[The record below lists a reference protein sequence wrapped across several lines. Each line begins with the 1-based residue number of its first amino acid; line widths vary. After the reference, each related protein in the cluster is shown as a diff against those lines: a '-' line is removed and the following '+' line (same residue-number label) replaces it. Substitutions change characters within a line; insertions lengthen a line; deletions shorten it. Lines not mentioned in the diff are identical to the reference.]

1 MKNLPAVR
9 TKETFQQLFES
20 TGTMFFCPGRINL
33 IGDHIDYNGGWVL
46 PAAISLGT
54 YAMASLNNKNTFSLY
69 SCNFEQSAIQIDLS
83 APSLQQK
90 LKGHWAAYVVGSLLE
105 IEKQT
110 GKKLSGMNIVF
121 NGDIP
126 RGSGLSSSASLEVL
140 TCYLACYLN
149 QISIDKIAISCWA
162 QASEN
167 QFVGVNCGIMDQF
180 AVANGEEGK
189 ALLLNCQSLNYELI
203 PINLGNKVL
212 VVMNSCKPRQLVE
225 SKYNER
231 RMESEEAL
239 KQIQSIR
246 NIDKLTEAN
255 LEDIQIIRDSLIRKR
270 AHHVITENRRVIE
283 SVEALKKNNLI
294 RFGQLLSESHESL
307 RLNYETS
314 GEEMDQLVAAA
325 KQNKDCLGA
334 RIMGGGFGGC
344 ALALVK
350 KDGID
355 QFIQSVDKKYLST
368 IGYKAEFYLP
378 LLTDGVKELE

>member
-83 APSLQQK
+83 ATSLQQK

-149 QISIDKIAISCWA
+149 QISIDKTAISCWA

-189 ALLLNCQSLNYELI
+189 ALLLNCNSLNYELI

-212 VVMNSCKPRQLVE
+212 VVMNSSKPRQLVE

-246 NIDKLTEAN
+246 NIDKLTEAT

-270 AHHVITENRRVIE
+270 AHHVVTENRRVIE

>member
-83 APSLQQK
+83 ATSLQQK

-149 QISIDKIAISCWA
+149 QISIDKTAISCWA

-189 ALLLNCQSLNYELI
+189 ALLLNCNSLNYELI

-212 VVMNSCKPRQLVE
+212 VVMNSSKPRQLVE

-246 NIDKLTEAN
+246 NIDKLTEAT

-270 AHHVITENRRVIE
+270 AHHVVTENRRVIE

-314 GEEMDQLVAAA
+314 GKEMDQLVAAA
-325 KQNKDCLGA
+325 QQNKDCLGA

-355 QFIQSVDKKYLST
+355 QFIQSVEKKYLST

>member
-83 APSLQQK
+83 ATSLQQK

-149 QISIDKIAISCWA
+149 QISIDKTAISCWA

-189 ALLLNCQSLNYELI
+189 ALLLNCNSLNYELI

-212 VVMNSCKPRQLVE
+212 VVMNSSKPRQLVE

-246 NIDKLTEAN
+246 NIDKLTEAT

-270 AHHVITENRRVIE
+270 AHHVVTENRRVIE

-314 GEEMDQLVAAA
+314 GKEMDQLVAAA
-325 KQNKDCLGA
+325 QQNKDCLGA

-355 QFIQSVDKKYLST
+355 QFIQSVEKKYLST
-368 IGYKAEFYLP
+368 VGYKAEFYLP

>member
-83 APSLQQK
+83 ATSLQQK

-189 ALLLNCQSLNYELI
+189 ALLLNCNSLNYELI

-212 VVMNSCKPRQLVE
+212 VVMNSSKPRQLVE

-246 NIDKLTEAN
+246 NIDKLTEAT

-270 AHHVITENRRVIE
+270 AHHVVTENRRVIE

>member
-149 QISIDKIAISCWA
+149 QISIDKTAISCWA

-189 ALLLNCQSLNYELI
+189 ALLLNCNSLNYELI

-283 SVEALKKNNLI
+283 SVEALRKNNLI

-307 RLNYETS
+307 RLDYETS

-325 KQNKDCLGA
+325 QQNKDCLGA

-355 QFIQSVDKKYLST
+355 QFIQSVEKKYLST

-378 LLTDGVKELE
+378 LLSDGVKELE

>member
-1 MKNLPAVR
+1 MKNLSAVR

-83 APSLQQK
+83 ATSLQQK

-149 QISIDKIAISCWA
+149 QISIDKTAISCWA

-189 ALLLNCQSLNYELI
+189 ALLLNCNSLNYELI

-212 VVMNSCKPRQLVE
+212 VVMNSSKPRQLVE

-246 NIDKLTEAN
+246 NIDKLTEAT

-270 AHHVITENRRVIE
+270 AHHVVTENRRVIE

-314 GEEMDQLVAAA
+314 GKEMDQLVAAA
-325 KQNKDCLGA
+325 QQNKDCLGA

-355 QFIQSVDKKYLST
+355 QFIQSVEKKYLST
-368 IGYKAEFYLP
+368 VGYKAEFYLP